1 MMDDRQGIAGRLS
14 GVVEVDE
21 AFVGGKPKFRD
32 GIKNKRD
39 PGKRIDLN
47 LYAEGHKVRGLRKLP
62 LNLLDAVRLTDKD
75 KNLRNGF
82 GDSFIDSYVRLKNRQ
97 WDDYA
102 GSLSQWERDNTL
114 DC

>member
-1 MMDDRQGIAGRLS
+1 MAATTARPWCEFPIPDGSSCAGLDGIA
-14 GVVEVDE
+14 
-21 AFVGGKPKFRD
+21 
-32 GIKNKRD
+32 NKRD

-62 LNLLDAVRLTDKD
+62 LNLLDAIRLTEKS
-75 KNLRNGF
+75 KVLREGF
-82 GDSFIDSYVRLKNRQ
+82 GESFVKSYVKLKHNQ
-97 WDDYA
+97 WNDYA